1 MGILPGVSRVMAA
14 SHYWPYG
21 HNQTEANVPAVSC
34 IIGSAMARIPD
45 GCDLEANIWQR
56 LDKQVLFV
64 VLPFKKCS
72 TLAILV
78 RSFSQA
84 FSPHRSSVLTS
95 RKAKHGNSE
104 GCGQI

>member
-64 VLPFKKCS
+64 VLPLKKM
-72 TLAILV
+72 
-78 RSFSQA
+78 
-84 FSPHRSSVLTS
+84 
-95 RKAKHGNSE
+95 
-104 GCGQI
+104 